1 MFNNL
6 YLFFIDYLRTLL
18 VNPILKGIEL
28 TFIILL
34 WQVLGVFLVSFVR
47 DISEPLR
54 KRMNLEVNYF
64 VLVFASIT
72 CLFLPLYL
80 ALAFESNKVHS
91 RVFRTIAI
99 FGCAVL
105 LLIPLS
111 LILGAGIIIPVYSII
126 MWVLNIFI
134 GILPIL
140 GALAIIMP
148 VVFFGG
154 ILSIV
159 GMVVGRI

>member
-1 MFNNL
+1 
-6 YLFFIDYLRTLL
+6 
-18 VNPILKGIEL
+18 
-28 TFIILL
+28 
-34 WQVLGVFLVSFVR
+34 
-47 DISEPLR
+47 
-54 KRMNLEVNYF
+54 MNLEVNYF

-72 CLFLPLYL
+72 GLFLPLYL